1 MMKSNRRHAASVLAT
16 LLVIA
21 VGTFGMTAVAGGKSD
36 ETSELDEMMLHSKVR
51 LALLDNIGSDALG
64 IDIDVHGTEVTLSG
78 ELSKRKHKELAA
90 KYVKHV
96 EGVKNVD
103 NDLRWNQQKGE
114 SSMAKSAEE
123 LKREVQDSALATRV
137 KLALLSEIGTDAF
150 DLDVEAASN
159 KVTLSGKVQ
168 NDSERKLAVS
178 AAEKVDGVEEV
189 TSLLST
195 EMARQY

>member
-1 MMKSNRRHAASVLAT
+1 MKSNRRHAASVLAT

-78 ELSKRKHKELAA
+78 ELSKRKHKELAT